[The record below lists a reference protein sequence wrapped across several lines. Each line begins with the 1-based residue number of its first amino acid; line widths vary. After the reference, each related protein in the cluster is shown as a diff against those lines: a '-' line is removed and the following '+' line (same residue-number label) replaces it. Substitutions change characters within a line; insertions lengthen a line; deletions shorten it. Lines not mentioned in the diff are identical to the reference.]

1 MPTHDTGSSRLPR
14 CLAAAV
20 GAFALA
26 SPTRVLAQ
34 SCAMCASSF
43 GQNDP
48 VTRAF
53 SWSILFLM
61 ATPYTIVA
69 VIGAFLFFMH
79 RRTPGRRRATIIDLA
94 RASRLLGRPRPAD
107 GRGGDLA

>member
-1 MPTHDTGSSRLPR
+1 MRDARRPARHPRLVAA
-14 CLAAAV
+14 CAAAV
-20 GAFALA
+20 ALA
-26 SPTRVLAQ
+26 PATRVLAQ

-61 ATPYTIVA
+61 ATPYTIVGA
-69 VIGAFLFFMH
+69 IGAFLFFMH
-79 RRTPGRRRATIIDLA
+79 RRTPGRRRAAIIHLA
-94 RASRLLGRPRPAD
+94 RAGRLLRRASPAE
-107 GRGGDLA
+107 GSEGDLA

>member
-1 MPTHDTGSSRLPR
+1 MPTHDARSSLSAPRRLAASVAAVV
-14 CLAAAV
+14 LAAAPR
-20 GAFALA
+20 AF
-26 SPTRVLAQ
+26 AQ

-61 ATPYTIVA
+61 AAPYSIVFTA
-69 VIGAFLFFMH
+69 AGWLFLAY
-79 RRTPGRRRATIIDLA
+79 RRTPGHRRASAADVTPL
-94 RASRLLGRPRPAD
+94 RQPALEVP
-107 GRGGDLA
+107 GGDAS

>member
-1 MPTHDTGSSRLPR
+1 MSRPNAPLR
-14 CLAAAV
+14 HFAAAV
-20 GAFALA
+20 AAAVLV
-26 SPTRVLAQ
+26 SPAAALAQ

-61 ATPYTIVA
+61 ATPYTIVG
-69 VIGAFLFFMH
+69 VVGAFLYFMY

-94 RASRLLGRPRPAD
+94 RASRLLRRPRPAD